1 MVARLIVALSMLALQ
16 LAAGG
21 PARAEMFRVALPDG
35 TVTFTDAPVQ
45 RGLQPLRVTALGVI
59 ARDSADST
67 VGADVWSRERTALAA
82 RPGART
88 PPESAPARRTPIA
101 PSARQLLPRDLH
113 SLIREAAARH
123 GLPERL
129 ISVVIAV
136 ESGFNPRAVSRAGA
150 GGLMQL
156 MPRTAATLGVRDVFD
171 PAENIDG
178 GVRHLRALLD
188 RLGNN
193 LPLALAAYNA
203 GEQAV
208 AQHGG
213 IPPYPET
220 RDYVA
225 RILRFLDGR

>member
-1 MVARLIVALSMLALQ
+1 MLALQ

-21 PARAEMFRVALPDG
+21 PARAEMFRVAFPDG
-35 TVTFTDAPVQ
+35 TVMFTNAPVR
-45 RGLQPLRVTALGVI
+45 RGLQPLSVTARGVI

-67 VGADVWSRERTALAA
+67 VGADVWSSERTALAV
-82 RPGART
+82 RPGAGT
-88 PPESAPARRTPIA
+88 SSASALARRPAIA
-101 PSARQLLPRDLH
+101 PSRRQLLPGDLH

>member
-1 MVARLIVALSMLALQ
+1 MVARLIAALSMLALQ

-35 TVTFTDAPVQ
+35 TVTFTNAPVR
-45 RGLQPLRVTALGVI
+45 RGLQPLSVTALGVI

-67 VGADVWSRERTALAA
+67 VGADGWSSERTALAM
-82 RPGART
+82 RPGAGAS
-88 PPESAPARRTPIA
+88 PESAPARRTPIA
-101 PSARQLLPRDLH
+101 PIGRQLLPRDLH

-171 PAENIDG
+171 PAENVDG
-178 GVRHLRALLD
+178 GARHLRALLD

-225 RILRFLDGR
+225 RILRFLGGR